1 MRVFIYLLLLFA
13 WTADAHARNT
23 ILILG
28 DSLSAGYGI
37 SKEEAWP
44 ALLQHKLDQ
53 ADLAYVV
60 INASI
65 SGDTTHGGLSRLPK
79 VLARTHPAI
88 VIIALGA
95 NDGLRGLR
103 LRDSTDNLRK
113 MAALSQEADASVLLL
128 GIQLP
133 ENYGP
138 TYRNRFSAMYA
149 QVAEAKHTAIVPF
162 FLEGVAETRT
172 MMQADGLHP
181 TAAAQPTIL
190 QNIWQKLAPLLK

>member
-1 MRVFIYLLLLFA
+1 MRVFIYLLLLFV
-13 WTADAHARNT
+13 WTACAQAKNT

-37 SKEEAWP
+37 SKEKAWP
-44 ALLQHKLDQ
+44 ALLQHKLNQ
-53 ADLAYVV
+53 SGLPYRVV
-60 INASI
+60 NASI
-65 SGDTTHGGLSRLPK
+65 SGDTTHGGLTRLPK
-79 VLARTHPAI
+79 ALARTHPAI

-103 LRDSTDNLRK
+103 LRDTADNLEK
-113 MAALSQEADASVLLL
+113 MAALSQESGASVLLL

-133 ENYGP
+133 ENYGL

-149 QVAEAKHTAIVPF
+149 QVAEARHTAIVPF
-162 FLEGVAETRT
+162 FLEGVAETRA

-181 TAAAQPTIL
+181 TAVAQPMIL
-190 QNIWQKLAPLLK
+190 DNVWNKLAPLLK